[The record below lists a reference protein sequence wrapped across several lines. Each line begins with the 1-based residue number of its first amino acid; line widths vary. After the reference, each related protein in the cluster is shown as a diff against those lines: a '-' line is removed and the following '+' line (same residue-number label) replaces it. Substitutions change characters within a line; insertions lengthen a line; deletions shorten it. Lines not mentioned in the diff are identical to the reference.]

1 MRDAATA
8 NENNDK
14 TGEQTPPEPR
24 RFVSLKE
31 LRPQPLPEESEEQ
44 IRAGMRESV
53 RRNAAALQTLA
64 KL

>member
-1 MRDAATA
+1 MTA
-8 NENNDK
+8 NDQTEK
-14 TGEQTPPEPR
+14 MGEQTPLEPR

-31 LRPQPLPEESEEQ
+31 LHPQPLPEESEEQ
-44 IRAGMRESV
+44 IRAEMRESV